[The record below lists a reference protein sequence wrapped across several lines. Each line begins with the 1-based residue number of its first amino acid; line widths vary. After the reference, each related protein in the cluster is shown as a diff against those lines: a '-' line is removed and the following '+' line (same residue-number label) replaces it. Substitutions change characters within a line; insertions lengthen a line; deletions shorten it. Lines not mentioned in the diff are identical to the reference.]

1 MVHGTPESTR
11 TWPSDSFLGRLTAR
25 ERQALLSRGGY
36 GIFRPGEHLM
46 MDGDSRG
53 GYVIL
58 IHAGQVKVVMRD
70 EEGTEHLLGIR
81 TRGSLL
87 GEMSY
92 LDGLP
97 RSAGVVA
104 INQVQASKI
113 AWDKLDLYL
122 HDYPRVGMEIA
133 RLLADRLRQSDQ
145 SGREIRTEPV
155 PVRLVKLLRALA
167 ADFADD
173 GARGSVIPL
182 SQAEIAQLARAA
194 EVTVNRLLRE
204 FRSRRMVRT
213 DYRRLA
219 VPCLMCLDRLVKAV
233 QGDPKQGA
241 NYVLGCGGSD
251 PHRQE

>member
-11 TWPSDSFLGRLTAR
+11 AWPVESFLGRLTQR
-25 ERQALLSRGGY
+25 ERDALLARGGNGSY
-36 GIFRPGEHLM
+36 RPGEHLL
-46 MDGDSRG
+46 MDGDDRG
-53 GYVIL
+53 GFVIL

-70 EEGTEHLLGIR
+70 EQGTEHLLGIR
-81 TRGSLL
+81 ARGSLL

-92 LDGLP
+92 LNGLP

-104 INQVQASKI
+104 INQVRASMI

-122 HDYPRVGMEIA
+122 REFPRVSMEIA
-133 RLLADRLRQSDQ
+133 RMLADRLRESDE

-155 PVRLVKLLRALA
+155 PARLVKLLRSLA
-167 ADFADD
+167 NDFADH

-204 FRSRRMVRT
+204 FRDRNMVRT
-213 DYRRLA
+213 DYRRVV
-219 VPCLMCLDRLVKAV
+219 VPCLVCLDTLVGAV
-233 QGDPKQGA
+233 FTDPKEGA
-241 NYVLGCGGSD
+241 KDVLGCGGSD
-251 PHRQE
+251 PHRPE